1 VRPVEPPPAALPDD
15 ADIAFDAP
23 VPRGYWSTVWRRFRR
38 DRVALGCGV
47 VLAVLLAV
55 CFLGEPIAEHFLGH
69 GPNDIFL
76 SAADINN
83 NFKPVGLWSRVPNT
97 SNAIAPKG
105 TPTTLFILGADGPLG
120 RDVFLRVLDG
130 GRTSLEIAFGAALL
144 ACLLGGAIGMVAGY
158 VGGWADATVTRMT
171 ELIMGFP
178 FLLFIITLGFT
189 INTRLSGVTIHDAFA
204 KGVVALVV
212 LIGIFYCVYPARL
225 VRSQVL
231 LLREQEYIEAA
242 RMIGAG
248 EVRIMRT
255 HLIPAVIPSLLVYG
269 TQLFAIT
276 IFLEA
281 ALSILGVGIGL
292 PDASWGNI
300 IATNYGTLL
309 YPGAPAA
316 GTDTGTIYL
325 TWLLVAWPTI
335 LIFVTV
341 LAVTLFGEGVR
352 SAIDAQ
358 GTVRG

>member
-1 VRPVEPPPAALPDD
+1 MRPLEPPPAAPPDD
-15 ADIAFDAP
+15 AAIEFETPA
-23 VPRGYWSTVWRRFRR
+23 PRGYWSTVWRRLRR
-38 DRVALGCGV
+38 DRVALVSGV
-47 VLAVLLAV
+47 VLAALLAV

-69 GPNDIFL
+69 GPNDLFL
-76 SAADINN
+76 SAADINQ
-83 NFKPVGLWSRVPNT
+83 NFKPVGPWTRVADT
-97 SNAIAPKG
+97 SNAIPPPG
-105 TPTTLFILGADGPLG
+105 TPKTLFILGSDGPLG

-144 ACLLGGAIGMVAGY
+144 ACLLGGAIGLVAGY
-158 VGGWADATVTRMT
+158 LGGWTDATVTRMT

-189 INTRLSGVTIHDAFA
+189 INTRLSGVTVHGAFA
-204 KGVVALVV
+204 KGVVALIV

-248 EVRIMRT
+248 ELRIMRT

-281 ALSILGVGIGL
+281 ALSILGVGVGL

-300 IATNYGTLL
+300 IAMNYGTLL
-309 YPGAPAA
+309 FPGSPASH
-316 GTDTGTIYL
+316 DTTVIQL
-325 TWLLVAWPTI
+325 TWLLVFWPTI

-358 GTVRG
+358 GRVRA